1 MALPMPLEA
10 PVTRA
15 TFLPLLAI
23 MIPPVSRQPPSRVAC
38 HLMKRYFTVSLR
50 YGIIAK
56 TERKRR
62 LALDRPTGTQA
73 IRYDAVLQ
81 TYPSFCHYRQ
91 QEVPGVTETPAA
103 DPRVQRS
110 RRAVLDAS
118 IALFLEGG
126 ANALTVDAVS
136 ERSGVAKTTIYRHW
150 ENRDALVIDVVRGC
164 IPVVEHPDAEL
175 PFEEALRQAV
185 RSMAAGL
192 SDDRV
197 RAALPHLIAAAA
209 EMWDLGADYRE
220 VVEKQ
225 YAGLIGVLERGVAEG
240 SLPEDADVLEAKHQI
255 FGPIFVTALSPDD
268 PLGDDEADRVVEL
281 FLASRCRD

>member
-1 MALPMPLEA
+1 MA
-10 PVTRA
+10 
-15 TFLPLLAI
+15 
-23 MIPPVSRQPPSRVAC
+23 
-38 HLMKRYFTVSLR
+38 
-50 YGIIAK
+50 
-56 TERKRR
+56 
-62 LALDRPTGTQA
+62 
-73 IRYDAVLQ
+73 
-81 TYPSFCHYRQ
+81 
-91 QEVPGVTETPAA
+91 ETPAA
-103 DPRVQRS
+103 DPRVERS

-126 ANALTVDAVS
+126 ANALTVEAVS

-150 ENRDALVIDVVRGC
+150 DNRDALVIDAVRGC

-185 RSMAAGL
+185 RSLAAGL

-240 SLPEDADVLEAKHQI
+240 SLPEDTDVLEAKHQI

-281 FLASRCRD
+281 FLASRRQDSTSEGST

>member
-1 MALPMPLEA
+1 
-10 PVTRA
+10 
-15 TFLPLLAI
+15 
-23 MIPPVSRQPPSRVAC
+23 
-38 HLMKRYFTVSLR
+38 
-50 YGIIAK
+50 
-56 TERKRR
+56 
-62 LALDRPTGTQA
+62 
-73 IRYDAVLQ
+73 
-81 TYPSFCHYRQ
+81 
-91 QEVPGVTETPAA
+91 
-103 DPRVQRS
+103 
-110 RRAVLDAS
+110 VLDAS

-150 ENRDALVIDVVRGC
+150 ENRDALVVDAVRGC
-164 IPVVEHPDAEL
+164 IPVVEHPDPEL
-175 PFEEALRQAV
+175 SFEEALRQAV
-185 RSMAAGL
+185 RSLAAGL

-220 VVEKQ
+220 VVEQQ

-240 SLPEDADVLEAKHQI
+240 SLSEGTDVLEAKHQI

-281 FLASRCRD
+281 FLASRRRDW